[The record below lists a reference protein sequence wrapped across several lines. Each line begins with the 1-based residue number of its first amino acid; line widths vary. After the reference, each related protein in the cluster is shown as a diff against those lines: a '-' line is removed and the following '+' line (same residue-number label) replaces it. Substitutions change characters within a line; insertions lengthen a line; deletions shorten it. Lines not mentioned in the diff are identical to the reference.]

1 MPIVLQN
8 NKAKGRFIKYT
19 SIGGITK
26 SVFVDAFSEY
36 LVPEIDSTDALLN
49 KVDRSR
55 INKAEERKNEKTLNS
70 FLFRK
75 KIRGLK
81 SVTDTARWQRKV
93 VEINSDKQGFLVLK
107 DSQKHAFSVNSLGDL
122 AIIGRTIFNT
132 SRTPTQLTS
141 RYNGDYKYAE
151 DVITITDGVIS
162 HINGSAG
169 ADSYTLT
176 NEIGTTVYTVYMADG
191 VSLSQPGAT
200 IYQDEA
206 LSTLYN
212 ISATLK
218 YDAPASDTNQKITF
232 ASGVQQS
239 SSNYTM
245 ESDTYYL
252 SGASGTS
259 YTFYNEVGEDVYD
272 VSDETYFY
280 SDDQGFSP
288 VSVSGTVFQTDPW
301 KYIVFSSGRITSA
314 GNINVGVSTP
324 DSYTW
329 VQSRTNITIYVAE
342 GSALQ
347 NGLNVYTDSGL
358 SIALS
363 NGNYNYSGSVYTITS
378 GVITR
383 IA

>member
-36 LVPEIDSTDALLN
+36 LVPEVDSTDALLN

-55 INKAEERKNEKTLNS
+55 INKAAERQNEKTLNS

-75 KIRGLK
+75 KIRGVK
-81 SVTDTARWQRKV
+81 PVTDTARWQRKV
-93 VEINSDKQGFLVLK
+93 VEINSDKQGFLMVK
-107 DSQKHAFSVNSLGDL
+107 DGQKHAFSVNSLGDL

-132 SRTPTQLTS
+132 SRTPTQLAS

-151 DVITITDGVIS
+151 DTITITNGLIS

-176 NEIGTTVYTVYMADG
+176 NEIGTTVYTVYVADG
-191 VSLSQPGAT
+191 VSLSQPSAT

-206 LSTLYN
+206 LTTVYN

-218 YDAPASDTNQKITF
+218 YDVPASDTNQKITF
-232 ASGVQQS
+232 NSGIRQS
-239 SSNYTM
+239 SSNYAM

-252 SGASGTS
+252 SGSSGTS

-272 VSDETYFY
+272 LSDATYFY

-288 VSVSGTVFQTDPW
+288 VSVSRTVFQTDPW
-301 KYIVFSSGRITSA
+301 KYITFTTGRITAA
-314 GNINVGVSTP
+314 GNINAVGAAF
-324 DSYTW
+324 DSYAWAQGRVNTT
-329 VQSRTNITIYVAE
+329 VYVVG
-342 GSALQ
+342 GSSLQ
-347 NGLNVYTDSGL
+347 TGLNVYTDSGL
-358 SIALS
+358 STALS
-363 NGNYNYSGSVYTITS
+363 NGDYTYNGNTYSITS
-378 GVITR
+378 GSITR
-383 IA
+383 IV